1 MGVEYDTD
9 GLTDQCP
16 IWGDMNFDDCVGC
29 LYYRGSKEFTVFC
42 DIAPR
47 EEGSQKSKE
56 ATSNEQV

>member
-1 MGVEYDTD
+1 MEVEYDTD

-42 DIAPR
+42 NRDTQRKGKP
-47 EEGSQKSKE
+47 EEKGGNKQ
-56 ATSNEQV
+56 